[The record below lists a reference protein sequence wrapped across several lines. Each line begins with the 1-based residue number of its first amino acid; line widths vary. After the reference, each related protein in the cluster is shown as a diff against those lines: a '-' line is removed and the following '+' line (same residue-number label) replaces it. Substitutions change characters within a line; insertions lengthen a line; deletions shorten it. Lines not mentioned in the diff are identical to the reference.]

1 MTPRIPARD
10 FWPFESGVLNGLGK
24 FMCMPQWEQ
33 TKKMVDEEHFI
44 AQSNV
49 KGKEKL
55 KKLVDENKE
64 KEMSLFMVQWLKT
77 RKVQPEHN
85 MTKADFNAVSSMID
99 QNRKDIAERME
110 ILSVSEVVPNQ
121 PRLQHQ
127 HSNPI

>member
-1 MTPRIPARD
+1 M
-10 FWPFESGVLNGLGK
+10 
-24 FMCMPQWEQ
+24 
-33 TKKMVDEEHFI
+33 
-44 AQSNV
+44 

-121 PRLQHQ
+121 PRMQHQ